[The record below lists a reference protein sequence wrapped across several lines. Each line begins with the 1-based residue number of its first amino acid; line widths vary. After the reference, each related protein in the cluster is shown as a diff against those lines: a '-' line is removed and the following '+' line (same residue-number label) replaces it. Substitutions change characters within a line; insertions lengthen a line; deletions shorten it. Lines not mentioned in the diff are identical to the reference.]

1 VWRRKEEK
9 WRLLWAAFVV
19 LWLISSSAWLAEC
32 AIDAGNDF
40 GGLLG
45 CGELKRVQPNF
56 ARFSSLLGCISDTHS
71 SKTKIVVR
79 ALAICVCSLFAA
91 ALVMSIKTA
100 RGGLEVGAIWTPAP
114 EIDPPPKTAV
124 LKKLFAGKLCSYL
137 AVSKFV
143 S

>member
-1 VWRRKEEK
+1 MWR
-9 WRLLWAAFVV
+9 
-19 LWLISSSAWLAEC
+19 
-32 AIDAGNDF
+32 
-40 GGLLG
+40 GGLITTHLVAFALR
-45 CGELKRVQPNF
+45 GELPNF
-56 ARFSSLLGCISDTHS
+56 GRFSSLFGCISDTDS

-91 ALVMSIKTA
+91 GAAQTATALAMSIKTA

-124 LKKLFAGKLCSYL
+124 LKKRFAGKLCSYL
-137 AVSKFV
+137 AVSKFM

>member
-1 VWRRKEEK
+1 M
-9 WRLLWAAFVV
+9 
-19 LWLISSSAWLAEC
+19 
-32 AIDAGNDF
+32 G
-40 GGLLG
+40 
-45 CGELKRVQPNF
+45 
-56 ARFSSLLGCISDTHS
+56 
-71 SKTKIVVR
+71 

-91 ALVMSIKTA
+91 GAAQTATALTMSIKTA

-124 LKKLFAGKLCSYL
+124 LTKLFARKLCSYL